1 MTLEIRSHI
10 NELNTNRRTLYTRLQ
25 RVEEQINKTSG
36 KIVTARSSKNK
47 RDLKNKLKKYAK
59 SKTDLE
65 RRIKNIDVEL
75 KRLFGLLTTR
85 EIDLDRL
92 EQETRKVF
100 DVTDTIIRLN
110 KIKSKLNSLIKKKAT
125 SVPETVT
132 NILDDVGINI
142 IDAGIE
148 HVIAKVNEFSENFKY
163 DEDELTKLLARREI
177 AINKLFREGRA
188 RSLDFFYKLAED
200 PAFQNELFN
209 ERTIVSALKETT
221 NKHILEWRRALIDNN
236 KHVDIGSTI
245 SFSGYN
251 IVAFEKLDNDT
262 YLYGIEQLADFFY
275 EDINGE
281 STRTRQGML
290 YAVKVVKYAILVMM
304 RVYLLR
310 KYTALGVEVPA
321 ITKLL
326 KREKIDANTF
336 RDSMASYYFDQVSY
350 MVVHT
355 DTVNQLEKQK
365 KDLETQKK
373 ILEKKAETFLGRV
386 PDALIEEIEKL
397 DEDIK
402 ATINGLN
409 KLKQRVFAEII
420 HLREVKLENSKYM
433 YYTTDPAGM
442 VSMLATMIKNN
453 KESALYGII
462 DHGVDV
468 DRWQIVIPNVRTA
481 GDFSGTDDT
490 LDIDGFSLQNVY
502 SEDDNCLIAAIL
514 CPPGKTYTE
523 SKVFYEDLKANNH
536 IKAIRDRLGISSGRI
551 PVLSISEMKTI
562 ADYARE
568 NKLIDAN
575 TRFAMVGKAA
585 GNKVC
590 YISKEAGFDRRSKTI
605 VSRGLMFHDNHVSPI
620 ISWPKTTISA
630 VPTKALNEMMTSYHA
645 NKDISPSKSN
655 TNKPKYFLVFDF
667 ETYFHPLTFI
677 VPYSYCA
684 ILYNENEEE
693 IERFFKTNTMGVMPQ
708 FFDMLCLVYSKY
720 GGYKGELTILGFN
733 NSGFDNFL
741 IMKNIGLIQQ
751 ANPLKSLLI
760 ANNRV
765 LTMNIFGAKVIDLAR
780 FLPPTNL
787 RDVAKAFKTDTAKGE
802 FDHHEIQLLA
812 ERAIRAIEEGVDDTD
827 VCVFVDWIKENEEK
841 LREYNVADVKATAE
855 VFFKLRKAVHDVT
868 KTHLESTITIS
879 ALCYGYWKNINGY
892 SDNDLK
898 TMNLCDGVDISDK
911 VIRKAI
917 VAGRTEVNV
926 GGESDS
932 KFEIHGRF
940 RMKDAKSLYPYAMK
954 DNLYP
959 VGKPKLIEIT
969 SLPKNKHLDFG
980 VYQVTVQQKKN
991 VCNIIPDL
999 RHRYEDYKYHDGETQ
1014 AKEDSYDWKSKAEMR
1029 SIWLCHIDIEQI
1041 IKYHG
1046 EDAVKFEGPAYIWTK
1061 TTKVFH
1067 SYVDS
1072 LYKLKQE
1079 QDVFKENN
1087 DSNYNPAMREAA
1099 KLMLNSLSGK
1109 MLQRNFNRETK
1120 LINRGDEKKL
1130 QDFLDTHTNCQI
1142 QQIGSQQLVS
1152 GDDEFKVN
1160 KFPQIIGIYIYAY
1173 ARKHMYDSIFS
1184 KYRARYTDTDSA
1196 LLMEEDFLHFV
1207 ANYPEKQTDERQLLG
1222 SFSDDSPWGDY
1233 AIILAAK
1240 SYFLR
1245 FENGGYKACLKGVR
1259 KGSYWTTKDLSKL
1272 TQEEIRDIIHN
1283 PNNGLKCYNMGNRDD
1298 DELLYKTLFSGTP
1311 VYFPSFQMVKTIKA
1325 VDVEG
1330 QELQELTFDIKPYYG
1345 IKCLQ
1350 F

>member
-1 MTLEIRSHI
+1 MTLEIRSRI
-10 NELNTNRRTLYTRLQ
+10 NKLNAKRRTLYTRLQ
-25 RVEEQINKTSG
+25 RVEEQINKTTG
-36 KIVTARSSKNK
+36 KIARTRSTKNK
-47 RDLKNKLKKYAK
+47 RDLNNRLKDYVK

-65 RRIKNIDVEL
+65 RHINDIDVEL

-92 EQETRKVF
+92 EQETRKLF

-125 SVPETVT
+125 SVPETVL
-132 NILDDVGINI
+132 NIINELDISY

-148 HVIAKVNEFSENFKY
+148 HVIARVNEFSENFKY
-163 DEDELTKLLARREI
+163 DEDELTKLLSRREI
-177 AINKLFREGRA
+177 AINTLFRQGRA

-200 PAFQNELFN
+200 PVFQNELFN
-209 ERTIVSALKETT
+209 ERTIVSTLKETT
-221 NKHILEWRRALIDNN
+221 NKHILEWRRTLIDNN

-251 IVAFEKLDNDT
+251 IVAFQKLDEDT
-262 YLYGIEQLADFFY
+262 YSYGIEQLADFFY

-290 YAVKVVKYAILVMM
+290 YAIKVVKYAILVMM

-310 KYTALGVEVPA
+310 KYTTLGVEVPA

-326 KREKIDANTF
+326 KHNNINANTF
-336 RDSMASYYFDQVSY
+336 RDSMVSYYFDYVTY

-373 ILEKKAETFLGRV
+373 ILERKAETFLGRI
-386 PDALIEEIEKL
+386 PDDLLNEIEKL

-420 HLREVKLENSKYM
+420 HLREVKLENSKHM
-433 YYTTDPAGM
+433 YYTTDPFGM
-442 VSMLATMIKNN
+442 VSMLASMIKNN
-453 KESALYGII
+453 KESVLYGVI

-468 DRWQIVIPNVRTA
+468 DRWQIVIPNPKTA
-481 GDFSGTDDT
+481 GDFSSTADK
-490 LDIDGFSLQNVY
+490 LDYNGYSLQNVY
-502 SEDDNCLIAAIL
+502 SEDDNCLIATIL
-514 CPPGKTYTE
+514 CPPGLSYIQSKT
-523 SKVFYEDLKANNH
+523 FYWDIKAKGH
-536 IKAIRDRLGISSGRI
+536 IKAIRERLGILSGRI
-551 PVLSISEMKTI
+551 PIRQAKMI
-562 ADYARE
+562 AEYGRE
-568 NKLIDAN
+568 NNLISHIIAVVVIEGGKS
-575 TRFAMVGKAA
+575 RFVLKEEGFRKNGK
-585 GNKVC
+585 GC
-590 YISKEAGFDRRSKTI
+590 
-605 VSRGLMFHDNHVSPI
+605 RGLMFHDNHVSPI
-620 ISWPKTTISA
+620 ISWAKVNIVATTTKKVDTMIDGYCKDDSPPESKT
-630 VPTKALNEMMTSYHA
+630 
-645 NKDISPSKSN
+645 D
-655 TNKPKYFLVFDF
+655 KPKYFLVFDF

-684 ILYNENEEE
+684 ILYNEKEEE
-693 IERFFKTNTMGVMPQ
+693 VERFFKTNTMGVMPQ
-708 FFDMLCLVYSKY
+708 FFNMLELVNSKY
-720 GGYKGELTILGFN
+720 GGDKGTLTILGFN
-733 NSGFDNFL
+733 NAGFDNFL

-751 ANPLKSLLI
+751 VNPLKSLLI
-760 ANNRV
+760 ANNRI

-802 FDHHEIQLLA
+802 FDHHQIQLLA
-812 ERAIRAIEEGVDDTD
+812 ERAIQAIEEGIDDAD
-827 VCVFVDWIKENEEK
+827 VCVFDDWIKENKAK
-841 LREYNVADVKATAE
+841 LMEYNVADVKATAQ
-855 VFFKLRKAVHDVT
+855 VFFKLRKAVRKVT
-868 KTHLESTITIS
+868 NTRLESTITIS
-879 ALCYGYWKNINGY
+879 ALCYTYWKNINGY

-898 TMNLCDGVDISDK
+898 AMNLCDGVDISDK

-959 VGKPKLIEIT
+959 VGKPKIIEIT
-969 SLPKNKHLDFG
+969 SLPEDKHLDFG
-980 VYQVTVQQKKN
+980 VYQVTVKQKKG

-999 RHRYEDYKYHDGETQ
+999 RHRYEDYKYHDGETR
-1014 AKEDSYDWKSKAEMR
+1014 AREDSYDWKSKAEMR
-1029 SIWLCHIDIEQI
+1029 SIWLNHIDIQQL

-1046 EDAVKFEGPAYIWTK
+1046 EDAVKFEGPAYVWTK
-1061 TTKVFH
+1061 TAKVFH

-1072 LYKLKQE
+1072 LYKLKQD
-1079 QDVFKENN
+1079 QDVFKER
-1087 DSNYNPAMREAA
+1087 DDPRYNPALREAA

-1109 MLQRNFNRETK
+1109 MLQRNFNRDTK

-1130 QDFLDTHTNCQI
+1130 TAFLRTHTNCEI
-1142 QQIGSQQLVS
+1142 QQIGTQQLVS

-1196 LLMEEDFLHFV
+1196 LLMEPEYLHFV
-1207 ANYPEKQTDERQLLG
+1207 ANYPWQQTDERQLLG

-1259 KGSYWTTKDLSKL
+1259 KGSYWTTTDLSKL

-1283 PNNGLKCYNMGNRDD
+1283 PNNGLKCYNIGNRDD

-1330 QELQELTFDIKPYYG
+1330 QELQELIFDIKPYYG